1 MLKSASQ
8 YYLHQG
14 IKILQQKNQKT
25 KNTITQTMLWINKTF
40 QDWFIYCGV
49 RAFEKSKKEGG
60 SQDFIAKIRGIV
72 HIGGGVYRI
81 VSYIKKNV

>member
-1 MLKSASQ
+1 MLHSIIFIRALK
-8 YYLHQG
+8 YCNKK
-14 IKILQQKNQKT
+14 IKKT
-25 KNTITQTMLWINKTF
+25 KNTITQTIVWINKTF
-40 QDWFIYCGV
+40 QDWCIYCGV
-49 RAFEKSKKEGG
+49 KAFEKSKKEGG